1 MASFYVWT
9 TNFETM
15 RMFLGEAFLVGLLI
29 LWTASMGIC
38 KSRAIPLEWGIAE
51 LRAPLK
57 EFTDIKA
64 LAEFFS
70 FSKMEK
76 GRNSHQGR
84 HSAFQNT
91 TSFLADE
98 VGSLI
103 WASLSL
109 FWRLTTCWFDCLVET
124 TKDLF
129 FFFFF
134 FFFRS
139 CTVSRNLYQ
148 GTFQDLVPEEDLILV
163 PSFCEILE
171 GNKKSEI
178 QWGKLKT
185 DFTSFLFPF

>member
-1 MASFYVWT
+1 
-9 TNFETM
+9 
-15 RMFLGEAFLVGLLI
+15 
-29 LWTASMGIC
+29 
-38 KSRAIPLEWGIAE
+38 
-51 LRAPLK
+51 
-57 EFTDIKA
+57 
-64 LAEFFS
+64 
-70 FSKMEK
+70 
-76 GRNSHQGR
+76 
-84 HSAFQNT
+84 
-91 TSFLADE
+91 
-98 VGSLI
+98 
-103 WASLSL
+103 
-109 FWRLTTCWFDCLVET
+109 LTTCWFDCLVET
-124 TKDLF
+124 TKDL